1 MLDRLWIALALPFFL
16 GLAASWIIEALLQ
29 PRPRSPWRRPLAA
42 NLTHVGVWMLAFA
55 LEVALF
61 RHPYFAVANV
71 LAIELVLVVVSLAKY
86 RSLQEPFVYP
96 DFEYFVDTM
105 RHPRL
110 YLPFLG
116 WPSLIALCAGYGL
129 ALWAGLEFES
139 SLLPRIPFVALYPA
153 LGLLALAGLALA
165 IAAGR
170 RLRVEFDA
178 DSDLRRLGLVSAL
191 WAYGRAERQSM
202 AHVLVQ
208 SPFHAA
214 PGALPAELPD
224 LVSIQ
229 SESFFDVRR
238 PYPIVKREVLDGFDT
253 LCAEALVHGEL
264 EVAARGANTVRT
276 EFAFLSGLGAETL
289 GVHRYNPYRRLARRQ
304 DVPTLVSYLRKLGY
318 RTICVHPYHGEF
330 YHRHEVLPAL
340 GFDEFIDIQA
350 FGQAEKVGAYVGDRA
365 LGRFV
370 SDLLRREGSQPLYLH
385 VITME
390 NHGPLHWES
399 VTQGDIECHLEG
411 PLPPGCEDLVA
422 YARHLRNADAMFSE
436 LRQTLLENGRPA
448 GLCIFGDHV
457 PIMPKVYGALG
468 AVSGT
473 TDGLIW
479 STSRSAGPRAVQQI
493 SGLGVEL
500 LARFSLLGR

>member
-1 MLDRLWIALALPFFL
+1 MLDRLWEALVLPFFL
-16 GLAASWIIEALLQ
+16 GLAASWLIEALLQ
-29 PRPRSPWRRPLAA
+29 PRPRPPWRRPLAA
-42 NLTHVGVWMLAFA
+42 NLTHAGVWLLAFA

-61 RHPYFAVANV
+61 KRPYFAVANV

-96 DFEYFVDTM
+96 DFEYFLDAM

-116 WPSLIALCAGYGL
+116 WTNLIGLCAGYGL
-129 ALWAGLEFES
+129 ALWAGLAFES
-139 SLLPRIPFVALYPA
+139 SLVSGIPSAVLYPM
-153 LGLLALAGLALA
+153 LGLLALVGLALA
-165 IAAGR
+165 IAGGR
-170 RLRVEFDA
+170 RLGVDLDA
-178 DSDLRRLGLVSAL
+178 DGDLRRLGLVSVL
-191 WAYGRAERQSM
+191 WAYGRAERQPM
-202 AHVLVQ
+202 ARVLAQ
-208 SPFHAA
+208 SPFRAV
-214 PGALPAELPD
+214 PGKLPAELPD
-224 LVSIQ
+224 LVTIQ

-238 PYPIVKREVLDGFDT
+238 AYPIVKKEVLGGFDA

-276 EFAFLSGLGAETL
+276 EFAFLSGLSAETL
-289 GVHRYNPYRRLARRQ
+289 GVHRYNPYRRLARHE
-304 DVPTLVSYLRKLGY
+304 DVPTLVSYLRQLGY

-330 YHRHEVLPAL
+330 YRRREVLPAL
-340 GFDEFIDIQA
+340 GFDEFIDIRA
-350 FGQAEKVGAYVGDRA
+350 FEQAEKAGAYVGDRA

-370 SDLLRREGSQPLYLH
+370 SDLLRREGKQPLYLH

-399 VTQGDIECHLEG
+399 VTQGDIREQLEG
-411 PLPPGCEDLVA
+411 PLPHGCEDLVA
-422 YARHLRNADAMFSE
+422 YARHLRNADAMFSG

-457 PIMPKVYGALG
+457 PIMPKVYAALG
-468 AVSGT
+468 EVSGT

-479 STSRSAGPRAVQQI
+479 STSPAAGTRAVQRI
-493 SGLGVEL
+493 SDFGVEL

>member
-1 MLDRLWIALALPFFL
+1 MLDRLWVALALPFFL
-16 GLAASWIIEALLQ
+16 GLAASWLIEALLQ
-29 PRPRSPWRRPLAA
+29 PRPRPPWCRPLTA
-42 NLTHVGVWMLAFA
+42 NLTHAGVWLMAFA

-61 RHPYFAVANV
+61 QRPYFAVANV

-96 DFEYFVDTM
+96 DFEYFLDAM

-116 WPSLIALCAGYGL
+116 WGSLIGLCGGYGL

-139 SLLPRIPFVALYPA
+139 SLVSGIPSAMLYPT
-153 LGLLALAGLALA
+153 LVLLALAGLALA

-170 RLRVEFDA
+170 GLDVDFDA
-178 DSDLRRLGLVSAL
+178 EGDLRRLGLVSAL

-202 AHVLVQ
+202 GHMLAQ
-208 SPFHAA
+208 SPFRAV
-214 PGALPAELPD
+214 PRELPAELPD

-238 PYPIVKREVLDGFDT
+238 AYPIVKKEVLDGFDT
-253 LCAEALVHGEL
+253 LCREALVHGEL

-276 EFAFLSGLGAETL
+276 EFAFLSGLSAEAL
-289 GVHRYNPYRRLARRQ
+289 GVHRYNPYRRLARREN
-304 DVPTLVSYLRKLGY
+304 VPTLVSYLRQLGY

-330 YHRHEVLPAL
+330 YRRREVLPAL
-340 GFDEFIDIQA
+340 GFDEFIDLQA
-350 FGQAEKVGAYVGDRA
+350 FEQAEKAGAYVGDRA

-399 VTQGDIECHLEG
+399 VTQGDVQEQLEG
-411 PLPPGCEDLVA
+411 PLPHGCEDLVA
-422 YARHLRNADAMFSE
+422 YARHLRNADAMFSD

-448 GLCIFGDHV
+448 GLCVFGDHV
-457 PIMPKVYGALG
+457 PIMPRVYATLG
-468 AVSGT
+468 EVSGT

-479 STSRSAGPRAVQQI
+479 STNPSGGARAVRRVSDFGI
-493 SGLGVEL
+493 EW
-500 LARFSLLGR
+500 LARFSLLSR